1 MNEGELKGM
10 KIHDIKMV
18 GSFEILRV
26 AGGWIYWYMDKEET
40 GRHESVSITSSGV
53 FVPER
58 N

>member
-1 MNEGELKGM
+1 
-10 KIHDIKMV
+10 MV